1 MLRVRFRLSARIRL
15 VRAFR
20 PRPSHL
26 SDAGNGGLLSY
37 DLAQA
42 RRIADNV
49 VCLQQGEVAWSGS
62 AHDLFENHRES
73 VLEPVYGGEML

>member
-62 AHDLFENHRES
+62 AHDLFENHRGS
-73 VLEPVYGGEML
+73 VLEPLYGGEML

>member
-1 MLRVRFRLSARIRL
+1 M
-15 VRAFR
+15 
-20 PRPSHL
+20 
-26 SDAGNGGLLSY
+26 LSY

-49 VCLQQGEVAWSGS
+49 VCLQQGEVAWCGS

-73 VLEPVYGGEML
+73 VLEPLYGGELL

>member
-20 PRPSHL
+20 LRPSHL

-49 VCLQQGEVAWSGS
+49 VCLQQGEVAWCGS

-73 VLEPVYGGEML
+73 VLEPLYGGEML

>member
-1 MLRVRFRLSARIRL
+1 MLWVRFRLSARIRL

-73 VLEPVYGGEML
+73 VLEPLYGGEML

>member
-49 VCLQQGEVAWSGS
+49 VCLQQGEVAWYGS

-73 VLEPVYGGEML
+73 VLEPLYGGEML

>member
-1 MLRVRFRLSARIRL
+1 M
-15 VRAFR
+15 RAF
-20 PRPSHL
+20 PHCPSHL

-42 RRIADNV
+42 RRIADSV
-49 VCLQQGEVAWSGS
+49 VCLQQGEVAWCGS

-73 VLEPVYGGEML
+73 VLEPLYGGELL